1 MALTYTRVHAKEYGI
16 DAAKLKTV
24 DIHIHAPEGAVPKD
38 GPSAGV
44 TLTTALISCLSGR
57 PVRGD
62 VAMTGEITLHG
73 NVLPIGGLRE
83 KSMAAYREGMKT
95 VLIPQ
100 DNVSDLYDVDPVVK
114 KAIHFVPVSDL
125 SQVLSTALVSETVLD
140 KRRRGG
146 KQSRAKSAPSIL
158 PADTEPSGSIIRQ

>member
-1 MALTYTRVHAKEYGI
+1 
-16 DAAKLKTV
+16 
-24 DIHIHAPEGAVPKD
+24 
-38 GPSAGV
+38 
-44 TLTTALISCLSGR
+44 
-57 PVRGD
+57 
-62 VAMTGEITLHG
+62 
-73 NVLPIGGLRE
+73 
-83 KSMAAYREGMKT
+83 MKT

-100 DNVSDLYDVDPVVK
+100 ANVSDLYDVDPVVK

-146 KQSRAKSAPSIL
+146 KQSRTKSAPYIL